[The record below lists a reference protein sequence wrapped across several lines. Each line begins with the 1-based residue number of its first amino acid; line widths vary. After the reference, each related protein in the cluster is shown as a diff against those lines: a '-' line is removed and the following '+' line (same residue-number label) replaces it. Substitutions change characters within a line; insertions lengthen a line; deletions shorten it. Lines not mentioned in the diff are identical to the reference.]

1 MARYKMDEGK
11 KERAV
16 KGSRYKRN
24 DSPLNFNGHFHK
36 YT

>member
-1 MARYKMDEGK
+1 MEGRK

-16 KGSRYKRN
+16 EGSRYKRN
-24 DSPLNFNGHFHK
+24 DSPLNFNGLFYK